1 MFYDGKGRR
10 GELVEK
16 VGDPWHKQTI
26 IDFFGEEKMKTWE
39 DNRMVKL
46 DFISSQNCIFGA
58 YVNKINTFVFWCMV
72 IILGP
77 HFRLHLV
84 RGPKAL

>member
-26 IDFFGEEKMKTWE
+26 IDFFGEEKMKT
-39 DNRMVKL
+39 
-46 DFISSQNCIFGA
+46 
-58 YVNKINTFVFWCMV
+58 
-72 IILGP
+72 
-77 HFRLHLV
+77 
-84 RGPKAL
+84 